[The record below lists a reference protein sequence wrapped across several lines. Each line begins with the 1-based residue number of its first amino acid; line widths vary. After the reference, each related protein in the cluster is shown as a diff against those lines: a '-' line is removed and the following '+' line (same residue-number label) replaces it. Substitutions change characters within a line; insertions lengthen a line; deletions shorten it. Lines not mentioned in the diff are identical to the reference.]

1 MPKVVITGLGSVAS
15 NGVGKENFWKALC
28 EGRSG
33 IRRITSFDPSAY
45 PSQIAGEIPREWI
58 KEAKPGTQNGR
69 GWGTQLV
76 ITAAHMALQDAGIS
90 HEEFASSRSGIW
102 VGIST
107 SDIGVVETEYEYFK
121 ENGFT
126 KPTNVYS
133 SFPHAAASELA
144 FELKCPGNVVT
155 VATGCPSGILSIIY
169 AVESILSGKTELA
182 LAGGG
187 DAPLSPLAYA
197 SFCSAGLVPSTFN
210 DDPQTASRPFD
221 ARRDGGVLSE
231 GSGMLVLENAERAF
245 LRGAEIYAEISGWGI
260 SNASSPK
267 HLKSSIVSSLSQALR
282 KSSLN
287 LTEVDYISAHAP
299 GDKFI
304 DKMEVKAIKEVFG
317 DYAYNLPVS
326 SIKSMI
332 GNPLAA
338 SGPLQVVAAAQTIQN
353 KFIPPTINYR
363 YPDPQCDL
371 DCVPNKGRVARV
383 DTALINMHGIGGSN
397 ASLVVRR
404 YER

>member
-1 MPKVVITGLGSVAS
+1 MG
-15 NGVGKENFWKALC
+15 NDNFWNALC
-28 EGRSG
+28 EGKSG
-33 IRRITSFDPSAY
+33 IRRISRFDPSEY
-45 PSQIAGEIPREWI
+45 SSQIAGEIPLEWI

-69 GWGTQLV
+69 GRGTQLV
-76 ITAAHMALQDAGIS
+76 IMAAHMALQDAGIS
-90 HEEFASSRSGIW
+90 HEGFASLRSGIW

-107 SDIGVVETEYEYFK
+107 SDIGVMETEYDFFK

-126 KPTNVYS
+126 RSTTNIHS

-155 VATGCPSGILSIIY
+155 VSTGCPSGILSIIY
-169 AVESILSGKTELA
+169 AVESILSGETDLA

-197 SFCSAGLVPSTFN
+197 SFCSSGLVPSTFN
-210 DDPQTASRPFD
+210 DDPQIASRPFD
-221 ARRDGGVLSE
+221 ARRDGGVVSE

-245 LRGAEIYAEISGWGI
+245 QRGAEIYAEITGWGI
-260 SNASSPK
+260 SNAASPK
-267 HLKSSIVSSLSQALR
+267 HLKSSIVSSMSQALR

-287 LTEVDYISAHAP
+287 LTKVDYISAHAP
-299 GDKFI
+299 GDKYI
-304 DKMEVKAIKEVFG
+304 DKMEVKAIKELFG
-317 DYAYNLPVS
+317 DYAYNIPVS

-338 SGPLQVVAAAQTIQN
+338 SGPLQVIAAAQAIQS

-363 YPDPQCDL
+363 YPDPHCDL

-383 DTALINMHGIGGSN
+383 DTALVNMHGIGGSN